1 MQFESHSQILP
12 GASGP
17 VHHSHARYYLERTG
31 GTVIKRGAFV
41 VRTDPL
47 EISCNRTTVP
57 LSPTEAYL
65 FLIVALRGRASYAA
79 IDDALI
85 AFGSKPATRPVVM
98 LRIRRKFAA
107 LGYPD
112 PFERLGNQGVRLRVT
127 ADESGSTATL
137 IGLESNGGRLRM
149 PFGY

>member
-1 MQFESHSQILP
+1 MQIEGHSQPLP
-12 GASGP
+12 GSPGQF
-17 VHHSHARYYLERTG
+17 HHSHARRHLEQTS

-41 VRTDPL
+41 VWTDPL
-47 EISCNRTTVP
+47 EVLCNGTTIP
-57 LSPTEAYL
+57 LSPTEACL
-65 FLIVALRGRASYAA
+65 FRIVALRGRASYAA

-98 LRIRRKFAA
+98 LHIRRKFAA

-127 ADESGSTATL
+127 ADETGSTATM
-137 IGLESNGGRLRM
+137 IGLESNGARLPV
-149 PFGY
+149 PFGH

>member
-1 MQFESHSQILP
+1 MQIEGHSQILP
-12 GASGP
+12 GSPGQF
-17 VHHSHARYYLERTG
+17 HHNHARCYLEQTG

-41 VRTDPL
+41 VWTDPL
-47 EISCNRTTVP
+47 EVLCSGTTIP

-65 FLIVALRGRASYAA
+65 FRAVALRGRASYAA

-98 LRIRRKFAA
+98 LHIRRKFTA
-107 LGYPD
+107 LGYSD
-112 PFERLGNQGVRLRVT
+112 PFERLGNQGVRLRET
-127 ADESGSTATL
+127 ADETGSTATL
-137 IGLESNGGRLRM
+137 IGLESDGAWRRM

>member
-1 MQFESHSQILP
+1 MQIEGQSQIP
-12 GASGP
+12 SGSP
-17 VHHSHARYYLERTG
+17 SQFHHSHARCYPEQAG

-41 VRTDPL
+41 VWTDPL
-47 EISCNRTTVP
+47 EVLYGGTTIP
-57 LSPTEAYL
+57 LSPTEANL
-65 FLIVALRGRASYAA
+65 FRSVALRGRASYAA

-98 LRIRRKFAA
+98 LHIRRKFIA

-127 ADESGSTATL
+127 ADGTGSTATL
-137 IGLESNGGRLRM
+137 IGLESNGARLRM
-149 PFGY
+149 SPGY